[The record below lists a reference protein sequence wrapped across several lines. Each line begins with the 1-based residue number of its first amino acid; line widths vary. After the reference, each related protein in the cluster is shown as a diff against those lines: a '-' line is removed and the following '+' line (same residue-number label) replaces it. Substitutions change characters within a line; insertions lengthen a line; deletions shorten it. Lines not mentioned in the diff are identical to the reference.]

1 MDQRIRVREDV
12 SEDGNP
18 DVHGQVVKFEARGR
32 AGTTLILKE
41 RPLLPRVEHEIHETK
56 PNKLLSFILF
66 LTLSAQSSDPAQARL
81 YEAECGVDDCMVS
94 VFLLTTELV

>member
-12 SEDGNP
+12 SKDGKL
-18 DVHGQVVKFEARGR
+18 DMQGQVVKFEARGR
-32 AGTTLILKE
+32 AGTTLILEE

-66 LTLSAQSSDPAQARL
+66 LALSAHASDSAQARL
-81 YEAECGVDDCMVS
+81 YEAERGVDDRV
-94 VFLLTTELV
+94 VRVLLLTTELV